1 MNSRTYN
8 QVVQCAEAST
18 PSGIETLFGDLPS
31 VVRRKV
37 IVELQERCTAQH
49 YDSGSGHA
57 YFFTRLG
64 TELVVWTWRCLT
76 SIDEAGRLL
85 SKLNSLPGTL
95 NAETASSLYERAI
108 GRSVTEPH
116 LSDSYC

>member
-1 MNSRTYN
+1 MKCRTYN
-8 QVVQCAEAST
+8 EVVKRAEAST
-18 PSGIETLFGDLPS
+18 PSGIETLFGALPS

-49 YDSGSGHA
+49 YDSASGHA

-76 SIDEAGRLL
+76 SSDEANRLL
-85 SKLNSLPGTL
+85 SKLNSLAGTL
-95 NAETASSLYERAI
+95 NAETASSLYERAT
-108 GRSVTEPH
+108 GRSVTEPQ
-116 LSDSYC
+116 LSYSNC